1 MDALGA
7 IVQVSLLVFVIS
19 SMLAMGFSLTV
30 PAIIA
35 PLKNIRLVLFALGV
49 NFVAVPIVAWG
60 VGEAIGLDQDIF
72 TGLII
77 LATAAGA
84 PFLPK
89 LAGAAKGDTAFS
101 VGLMVLL
108 MVTTIIY
115 MPIVLPLLL
124 SGVTINPWDI
134 AKSLIVLMLLPLAV
148 GLFMKARWSSIADGL
163 QPHMAQASSVAL
175 LILLVGGII
184 LQWSD
189 IVGLIGT
196 GGFIAL
202 GLFFLISLVIG
213 YFAGGSDPKMRSVM
227 GLGTAQRNVAA
238 AMVVGVQNFTDSPDV
253 TSTIIVGALVG
264 LVILLPIA
272 GELGKRMTGSET
284 PATSSPDAT

>member
-1 MDALGA
+1 MDGLTV
-7 IVQVSLLVFVIS
+7 IVQVSMLVFVIS

-35 PLKNIRLVLFALGV
+35 PLKNLKLVVLALAV
-49 NFVAVPIVAWG
+49 NFIAVPIAAWG
-60 VGEAIGLDQDIF
+60 IQQVMNLDQDIY

-89 LAGAAKGDTAFS
+89 LAGAAKGDAAFS

-134 AKSLIVLMLLPLAV
+134 AKSLIVLMLIPLAI
-148 GLFMKARWSSIADGL
+148 GLFMKTRWSSIADGL
-163 QPHMAQASSVAL
+163 QPHMAQASSTAL
-175 LILLVGGII
+175 LFLLAGGII
-184 LQWSD
+184 LEWSD
-189 IVGLIGT
+189 IVALLGT
-196 GGFIAL
+196 GGFVAL
-202 GLFFLISLVIG
+202 IVFFAISLVMG
-213 YFAGGSDPKMRSVM
+213 YFVGGSEPGIRSVM
-227 GLGTAQRNVAA
+227 GLGTAQRNVSA
-238 AMVVGVQNFTDSPDV
+238 AMVVGVQNFSDSPTV
-253 TSTIIVGALVG
+253 LSTIIVGALVG
-264 LVILLPIA
+264 LVILLPVA
-272 GELGKRMTGSET
+272 GELGKRMGSVSSSEKSS
-284 PATSSPDAT
+284 SSPS

>member
-1 MDALGA
+1 MDALTA

-30 PAIIA
+30 ESIIT
-35 PLKNIRLVLFALGV
+35 PLKNVRLVLLALAV
-49 NFVAVPIVAWG
+49 NFIAVPLVAWG
-60 VGEAIGLDQDIF
+60 VGELIGLDKDIF

-89 LAGAAKGDTAFS
+89 LAGAAKGNTAFS
-101 VGLMVLL
+101 VGLMVML

-134 AKSLIVLMLLPLAV
+134 AKSLIVLMLLPLAI
-148 GLFMKARWSSIADGL
+148 GLFMKARWSSVADGL

-175 LILLVGGII
+175 LFLLAGGII
-184 LQWSD
+184 LEWSD
-189 IVGLIGT
+189 IVGLLGT

-202 GLFFLISLVIG
+202 ALFFIISLVIG
-213 YFAGGSDPKMRSVM
+213 YFAGGSDPQMRSVM
-227 GLGTAQRNVAA
+227 GLGTAQRNVSA
-238 AMVVGVQNFTDSPDV
+238 AMVVGAQNFADSPEV
-253 TSTIIVGALVG
+253 ISTIIVGALVG
-264 LVILLPIA
+264 LIILLPIA
-272 GELGKRMTGSET
+272 GELGKRATDASSSTKSGSD
-284 PATSSPDAT
+284 PS